1 MGQIKNIKLHIVTDI
16 KSVQIQLTAMAG
28 LVRTSLLRN
37 LSAVRTFAT
46 STTHR
51 SLEQA
56 PIKVFGV
63 EGRYAHALLQRRTD
77 FVEVQESSR
86 RSTLLCVPEEERS
99 TARSP
104 VRNPWTLQPSHS
116 SDQLCRSL

>member
-1 MGQIKNIKLHIVTDI
+1 
-16 KSVQIQLTAMAG
+16 MAG

-63 EGRYAHALLQRRTD
+63 EGRFVVICYLLFLDGIRYKRGQI
-77 FVEVQESSR
+77 FAQ
-86 RSTLLCVPEEERS
+86 TLYLREMFNFREI
-99 TARSP
+99 
-104 VRNPWTLQPSHS
+104 
-116 SDQLCRSL
+116 

>member
-1 MGQIKNIKLHIVTDI
+1 
-16 KSVQIQLTAMAG
+16 MAG

-63 EGRYAHALLQRRTD
+63 EGRFVVIYALREIHTKMTI
-77 FVEVQESSR
+77 F
-86 RSTLLCVPEEERS
+86 
-99 TARSP
+99 
-104 VRNPWTLQPSHS
+104 
-116 SDQLCRSL
+116 